1 MHKVHE
7 SLKKYSH
14 VNKKAF
20 EQYSN
25 FTKQREQLD
34 ERKMEIHSSAESIE
48 ELIHVLD
55 QRKDEAIERTFAQV
69 SEKFEQVWTKL
80 VSDGHGSLSMIRRT
94 EVCALIF

>member
-1 MHKVHE
+1 M
-7 SLKKYSH
+7 
-14 VNKKAF
+14 NKKAF

-34 ERKMEIHSSAESIE
+34 ERKVEIHSSAESIE

-69 SEKFEQVWTKL
+69 SEQFEKVWTML
-80 VSDGHGSLSMIRRT
+80 VPDGHGSLSMIRRT
-94 EVCALIF
+94 EVCAFIF